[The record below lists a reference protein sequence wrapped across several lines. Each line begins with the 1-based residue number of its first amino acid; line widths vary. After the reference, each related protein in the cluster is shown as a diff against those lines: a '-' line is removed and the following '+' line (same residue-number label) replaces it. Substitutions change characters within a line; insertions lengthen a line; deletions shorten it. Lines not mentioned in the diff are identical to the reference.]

1 MDYVSQPTYIFCRG
15 FLIDCHIDF
24 LYVRSV
30 KFMSEIGKKS
40 TLEVPKYGAIPGI
53 QTITS
58 YFLLFDL
65 ETWLLMATL
74 YTLD

>member
-1 MDYVSQPTYIFCRG
+1 
-15 FLIDCHIDF
+15 
-24 LYVRSV
+24 
-30 KFMSEIGKKS
+30 MSEIGKKS

-58 YFLLFDL
+58 YFLLFDI